1 MLLGLA
7 AFLADLGEDCPTWR
21 VYSILQELC
30 APRVLVDK
38 TPPNSSHPNILH
50 RSYEIFASPS
60 YVHLVRH
67 PYAAIGSG
75 VQLTRDILGNLDS
88 TWGDLEQA
96 WVDANLGVLEFL
108 HDAEPT
114 TRQLRL
120 RCVEHPFLD
129 VSPTH
134 VAALFSV

>member
-75 VQLTRDILGNLDS
+75 VQLACMTVTLRRVILPQRASGR
-88 TWGDLEQA
+88 G
-96 WVDANLGVLEFL
+96 
-108 HDAEPT
+108 H
-114 TRQLRL
+114 
-120 RCVEHPFLD
+120 
-129 VSPTH
+129 
-134 VAALFSV
+134 AL